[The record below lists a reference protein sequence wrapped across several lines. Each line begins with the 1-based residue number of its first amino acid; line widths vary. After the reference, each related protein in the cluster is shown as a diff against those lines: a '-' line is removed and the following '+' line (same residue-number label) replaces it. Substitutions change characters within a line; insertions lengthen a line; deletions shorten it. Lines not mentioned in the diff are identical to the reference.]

1 MLQLPE
7 KLGKGTQEAQNQFL
21 QCEHTTWQNIKFN
34 NEKRKDWAVGVRA
47 QGCQVDRA
55 EDTFSLAWFLSAG
68 LLEQGD
74 HRRGATARLTLSLGT
89 GQSQEQRGS
98 KGRKGAL
105 PKAQATLWFDAAGT
119 WGMLVNAARPTR
131 HH

>member
-1 MLQLPE
+1 M
-7 KLGKGTQEAQNQFL
+7 
-21 QCEHTTWQNIKFN
+21 
-34 NEKRKDWAVGVRA
+34 
-47 QGCQVDRA
+47 DRA

-89 GQSQEQRGS
+89 GQSQEPRAS

-105 PKAQATLWFDAAGT
+105 PKAQAALWFDAAGT

-131 HH
+131 RR